1 MQDDLDLIDKKQ
13 AARLLSVS
21 PYTVQYWVNTG
32 RLAPTVRGRRGRS
45 HLFRRTDVVAASSR
59 HRAEDLKF
67 REGKKN
73 FLTVP
78 KVASLLGISRTAA
91 YGIVTRYKPT
101 KYHIGSGRQYFID
114 GEELYTLLMESP
126 YYEALMES
134 RRV

>member
-1 MQDDLDLIDKKQ
+1 MLDADLIDKKQ

-21 PYTVQYWVNTG
+21 PQTVQYWVNTG

-45 HLFRRTDVVAASSR
+45 HLFRRTDAIAASSKYR
-59 HRAEDLKF
+59 IKDLKS
-67 REGKKN
+67 REGEKN

-101 KYHIGSGRQYFID
+101 KYHVGSGRQYFID
-114 GEELYTLLMESP
+114 GEELYHLLQESP
-126 YYEALMES
+126 YYSLLMEL